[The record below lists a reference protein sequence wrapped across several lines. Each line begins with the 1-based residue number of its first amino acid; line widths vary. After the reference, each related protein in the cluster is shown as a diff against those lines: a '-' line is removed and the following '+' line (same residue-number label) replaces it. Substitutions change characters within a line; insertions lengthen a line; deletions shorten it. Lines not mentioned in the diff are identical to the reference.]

1 MGGSAKS
8 FIKVALAAAILAIIA
23 YKLDFREIIHT
34 LLSINVYAVVAAA
47 LIALTQPLFAA
58 ARLCAVM
65 ALYARSLPFGNS
77 LRTTFE
83 GMFFGQTFVSFLGG
97 DALRI
102 WRIRGYNLPL
112 REAVSVVAFDR
123 LLGIIINHLVMLASL
138 PWLLVHITD
147 HLVRVGLIGLAIA
160 GISGIIAAILLAV
173 VPGRLGLFRKLPE
186 SIRSHRI
193 VQSLLYT
200 SSIGRHLLHP
210 NRALLGACLTSLL
223 IALSNSAIFFVLLTG
238 WGVDAPR
245 ALACAMIVPAV
256 LEIAMLPISV
266 AGWGIREGTMIIAFG
281 ALGVSADIA
290 FNSSVVFALVTL
302 AVSLI
307 GGVLWLI
314 DRREIEELA
323 CQSEKEAPLALLAGD
338 ERTS

>member
-8 FIKVALAAAILAIIA
+8 CIKVVLAAAILAIIA
-23 YKLDFREIIHT
+23 YKLDFREILHT
-34 LLSINVYAVVAAA
+34 LLSINPYAVIAAIV
-47 LIALTQPLFAA
+47 IALTQPLFAA
-58 ARLCAVM
+58 ARLSAVV
-65 ALYARSLPFGNS
+65 ALYARQLPFGNS

-102 WRIRGYNLPL
+102 WRIRGYDLPL

-123 LLGIIINHLVMLASL
+123 LLGIIVNHIVMLASL
-138 PWLLVHITD
+138 PWLLMHITN
-147 HLVRVGLIGLAIA
+147 HLVRVGLIGLAVA
-160 GISGIIAAILLAV
+160 GIGGIVAAILLAV
-173 VPGRLGLFRKLPE
+173 VPGRLGLFRRLPE
-186 SIRSHRI
+186 AVRSHRI

-200 SSIGRHLLHP
+200 SSIGRHLLQP
-210 NRALLGACLTSLL
+210 NRELVGASLMSLL

-238 WGVDAPR
+238 WGVELPLAI
-245 ALACAMIVPAV
+245 ACAMIVPAV

-266 AGWGIREGTMIIAFG
+266 AGWGIREGTTIVAFG

-307 GGVLWLI
+307 GGALWLI
-314 DRREIEELA
+314 DRREIEA
-323 CQSEKEAPLALLAGD
+323 IAAQSETEASLALLTGD
-338 ERTS
+338 ERAS